1 MKVVHLEDL
10 HMSTVSILPIMAHTD
25 QAKRENIMAA
35 LFGKP
40 SPDYPVMLE
49 RFRALRG
56 DEKTRVAAL
65 VVRNARKNPKRYEE
79 DAAKT
84 LLREATSLTNHRH

>member
-1 MKVVHLEDL
+1 
-10 HMSTVSILPIMAHTD
+10 MSTVSILPIMAHTD

-49 RFRALRG
+49 RFRAL
-56 DEKTRVAAL
+56 VAPPRQGLGGAF
-65 VVRNARKNPKRYEE
+65 NFYK
-79 DAAKT
+79 
-84 LLREATSLTNHRH
+84 LT